1 MFDWITG
8 LVEDGGYVGV
18 FFLMFLENVFPPIPS
33 ELIMP
38 LAGFVAARGELGFL
52 GVIAAGTLGSLLGTT
67 LWFGLGHMVGI
78 GRIKRLA
85 ERHGRWLTLSPDDV
99 TRAQMVFARY
109 GVLAIFFGRLIPAIR
124 TLISVPAGL
133 AQMKLPVFLFWT
145 ALGTCLWTTA
155 LASAGYLLE
164 SQYALIEGQINAVSN
179 VILVLVVIWYVYR
192 VISFGRPRD

>member
-18 FFLMFLENVFPPIPS
+18 FLLMFLENVFPPIPS

-38 LAGFVAARGELGFL
+38 LAGFVAARGDISFL
-52 GVIAAGTLGSLLGTT
+52 GVIVAGTLGSLLGTS
-67 LWFGLGHMVGI
+67 LWFGLGMMVGI

-85 ERHGRWLTLSPDDV
+85 ARHGRWLTMSPDDV
-99 TRAQMVFARY
+99 TRAQEVFARY
-109 GVLAIFFGRLIPAIR
+109 GVFAIFFGRLIPAIR

-133 AQMKLPVFLFWT
+133 AQMKLPIFLFWT
-145 ALGTCLWTTA
+145 ALGTSVWTTA

-164 SQYALIEGQINAVSN
+164 SQYALIEGQINTVSN
-179 VILVLVVIWYVYR
+179 VILVLVLIWYVYR
-192 VISFGRPRD
+192 VISFERTRT

>member
-18 FFLMFLENVFPPIPS
+18 FLLMFLENVFPPIPS

-38 LAGFVAARGELGFL
+38 LAGFVAARGDISFL
-52 GVIAAGTLGSLLGTT
+52 GVIVAGTLGSLLGTS
-67 LWFGLGHMVGI
+67 LWFALGMMVGI

-85 ERHGRWLTLSPDDV
+85 ARHGRWLTMSPDDV
-99 TRAQMVFARY
+99 TRAQEVFARY
-109 GVLAIFFGRLIPAIR
+109 GVFAIFFGRLIPAIR

-133 AQMKLPVFLFWT
+133 AQMKLPIFLFWT
-145 ALGTCLWTTA
+145 ALGTSVWTTA

-164 SQYALIEGQINAVSN
+164 SQYALIEGQINTVSN
-179 VILVLVVIWYVYR
+179 VILVLVLIWYVYR
-192 VISFGRPRD
+192 VISFERTRT